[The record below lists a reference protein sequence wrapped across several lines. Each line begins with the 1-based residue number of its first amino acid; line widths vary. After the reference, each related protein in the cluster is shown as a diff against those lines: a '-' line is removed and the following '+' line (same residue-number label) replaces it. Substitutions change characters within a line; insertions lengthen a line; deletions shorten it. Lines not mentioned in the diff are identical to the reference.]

1 MENQEYMNE
10 QASAQAQKNKKK
22 LFDYVLVRSLYIAI
36 TVLLAIFS
44 IVTAICIFALIPSA
58 WWMGLALLV
67 VAIAAVGLI
76 FPVYSYIKE
85 RIAREGTKKR
95 SNPQL
100 VGNVIITIVLALGSV
115 LMLFPFL
122 WMLLATFKPWEELYH
137 SNLFP
142 EVWTGA
148 AYGEMWNWCNT
159 HMAGGIIRG
168 FANSVLTTV
177 PVVAVQIVVSAFAA
191 YAFAKL
197 EFVGKN
203 VVFLIMLG
211 TMMIPFAVI
220 MLPQAWL
227 YGAMHLTQGPLAIII
242 PKFFGAVGTVFFLR
256 QFFYSI
262 PDSITEAARLDGA
275 GYTRAFVSVLLPL
288 VMPAIATQAILS
300 FIGNW
305 NDFLG
310 PLLFVRD
317 ANWYTL
323 PLLVNSMNGG
333 GGSFEQVPRTLAA
346 SFLSLVPIIIVF
358 AIFQKK
364 IIGSI
369 VFSAVKG

>member
-1 MENQEYMNE
+1 MDEQMTMENQVEVTE
-10 QASAQAQKNKKK
+10 APAPQEKKK
-22 LFDYVLVRSLYIAI
+22 GLAPK
-36 TVLLAIFS
+36 TVTNI
-44 IVTAICIFALIPSA
+44 IVTVVLI
-58 WWMGLALLV
+58 
-67 VAIAAVGLI
+67 
-76 FPVYSYIKE
+76 
-85 RIAREGTKKR
+85 
-95 SNPQL
+95 
-100 VGNVIITIVLALGSV
+100 LGSV

-137 SNLFP
+137 ENLFP
-142 EVWTGA
+142 NQWTA
-148 AYGEMWNWCNT
+148 ASYGEMWTWCAD

-168 FANSVLTTV
+168 FGNSILTTV
-177 PVVAVQIVVSAFAA
+177 PVVIVQILVSAFAA

-197 EFVGKN
+197 QFVGKN
-203 VVFLIMLG
+203 AIFLVMLG

-275 GYTRAFVSVLLPL
+275 GYTRAFISVLLPL

-317 ANWYTL
+317 TDWYTL
-323 PLLVNSMNGG
+323 PLLVNSMNAG
-333 GGSFEQVPRTLAA
+333 GGSFEFVPRTLAA
-346 SFLSLVPIIIVF
+346 SFISLVPIIIVF